1 MIHTLN
7 EVELDRYVT
16 IERVIRGDLLQ
27 KEAAE
32 QLGISCR
39 QVRRLQ
45 REVECQGAQ
54 GVKRC
59 AKGGNRRHKDT
70 FKDSVL
76 EAVKTHYSDFGPSF
90 ASEKLAERDG
100 LYINKETLRQ
110 WMMEAGIWKGKVR
123 KSCPLH
129 QSRHRRFR
137 YGELIQIDGSYHDWF
152 EGRGET
158 CCLIVM
164 IDDATS
170 RLQYIQFEDA
180 ETTLGYFRGVQ
191 SYVLTHGRPVAWYSD
206 KHSIFKTSRPDKG
219 DGHYKDTQ
227 FQRAMRSLGIELIC
241 AHSPQ
246 AKGRVERANKTLQ
259 DRLIKEMRLRGIS
272 TQEEANAYLPEFIDA
287 YNKKFAVSPQDGCD
301 AHRELVHSPGALS
314 RVLSLQTPRKLSKN
328 LETSYEGCI
337 YQIQRPGGGYRY
349 RHASVMMHEH
359 IDGMIQISH
368 GSEVLDYK
376 TIEPDLK
383 PTQVMDRAKLNVVLD
398 QHLAQQAA

>member
-1 MIHTLN
+1 MHILN
-7 EVELDRYVT
+7 EVELSRYVT
-16 IERVIRGDLLQ
+16 IERVIRRDLLQ

-32 QLGISCR
+32 QLGLSCR

-45 REVECQGAQ
+45 REIEAHGAK

-59 AKGGNRRHKDT
+59 SQGGNRRHKGP
-70 FKDSVL
+70 FKDAVL
-76 EAVKTHYSDFGPSF
+76 YAVRKDYVDFGPTF

-100 LYINKETLRQ
+100 LHINKETLRQ
-110 WMMEAGIWKGKVR
+110 WMIEAGLWKGKAR
-123 KSCPLH
+123 KSRSPH

-137 YGELIQIDGSYHDWF
+137 YGELVQIDGSYHDWF

-170 RLQYIQFEDA
+170 RLQYMGFEHA
-180 ETTLGYFRGVQ
+180 ETTLGYFRGVR
-191 SYVLTHGRPVAWYSD
+191 SYVQIHGRPMAFYSD
-206 KHSIFKTSRPDKG
+206 KHSIFKTSRPNKG

-246 AKGRVERANKTLQ
+246 AKGRVERAHKTLQ
-259 DRLIKEMRLRGIS
+259 DRLMKEMRLRGIS
-272 TQEEANAYLPEFIDA
+272 TREEANAYLPEFIEA
-287 YNKKFAVSPQDGCD
+287 YNKKFAVSPQDACD
-301 AHRELVHSPGALS
+301 AHRDLIHAPEALNM
-314 RVLSLQTPRKLSKN
+314 VLSLHIPRKLSKN
-328 LETSYEGCI
+328 LETSYEGRI

-359 IDGMIQISH
+359 MDGRVQISH

-376 TIEPDLK
+376 TMEPDLK
-383 PTQVMDRAKLNVVLD
+383 PTQVMDRTQLKSVLD
-398 QHLAQQAA
+398 QHMAQQAV